1 MRDLTEALQMDLSWG
16 PAFVGAIG
24 GLSAWAFV
32 TMRLRSEREH
42 FDRARALLAQETVAE
57 LARLKHA
64 HLQETL
70 RLQCAQ
76 WWANNAAESN
86 TSESLRFTL
95 LELALYAL
103 ASESLDQVREMLT
116 TRVATEPDAQR
127 RSILMGALGELEL
140 RRPGTEEPWWPWLR
154 ADEERTQLGGNARW
168 NRDVLRWWRGV
179 LERGAYT
186 HRARMLELA
195 IDLLAALKS
204 TGAASPHEVPPQPP
218 GVRELLELSIDRR
231 IVSNSRPL
239 PAYGENTQ

>member
-1 MRDLTEALQMDLSWG
+1 MDLSWG
-16 PAFVGAIG
+16 AACVGVLS

-42 FDRARALLAQETVAE
+42 YEQQSKMIVQGAALQLAKLQA
-57 LARLKHA
+57 A

-103 ASESLDQVREMLT
+103 AAESLDQVREMLT

-127 RSILMGALGELEL
+127 QSILTSALAELEL
-140 RRPGTEEPWWPWLR
+140 RRQGSDEPWWPWLR
-154 ADEERTQLGGNARW
+154 AEEERKQLGANARW

-179 LERGAYT
+179 LERGGYT
-186 HRARMLELA
+186 HRVRMLELA
-195 IDLLAALKS
+195 IDVLAALKS
-204 TGAASPHEVPPQPP
+204 TGTPSPHEVPPQLP
-218 GVRELLELSIDRR
+218 GVCELLELSIHRR